1 MGQLV
6 VVGVD
11 GSSEAA
17 AALAYAAVDAARRGA
32 TPCVLSI
39 VDTPGYWS
47 VPPGMIPL
55 AIPQCPVTIDR
66 PTTDTLPPVPAA
78 TTAEP
83 AAV

>member
-17 AALAYAAVDAARRGA
+17 AALAFAAVDAARRGA
-32 TPCVLSI
+32 TPRVVSI
-39 VDTPGYWS
+39 VDTPEYWS

-55 AIPQCPVTIDR
+55 AIPQCRVTIVR
-66 PTTDTLPPVPAA
+66 PTTETPPPAPAA